1 MKSGPRFL
9 VPTVLFVAFLCSTPS
24 ALSQSRVNAKV
35 SGGIFRSQTA
45 TSVVALAF
53 GPGGTDW
60 DRDHRGGCGDRDRR
74 RGGEACSH
82 VPEGGTSFEYLALA
96 SLCGLAAVIF
106 KFGRR
111 TRLPETN

>member
-1 MKSGPRFL
+1 MQSGPRFL
-9 VPTVLFVAFLCSTPS
+9 VPTVLFAAFLCSTPC

-35 SGGIFRSQTA
+35 SGGIFLSQTA
-45 TSVVALAF
+45 TSVVALGF
-53 GPGGTDW
+53 GPGGVSADL
-60 DRDHRGGCGDRDRR
+60 DHRGGCSERDRR
-74 RGGEACSH
+74 RGNCSQ

-111 TRLPETN
+111 ARLPETN